1 MSASFSSPNL
11 ANLENFTHCYSWTQ
25 EAFEVDCRVMAE
37 NVSEASLKPMQS
49 SSLSKHSLFSAWIKQ
64 RVWLRQVYKN
74 QNLKSEDESAA
85 PCWWWDNFSSGLT
98 ATIPIRQTGGVA
110 RDKNLSLDQEPVRV
124 THQQSIIRT
133 ITFAFLASPLPSPLL
148 PLLSSVCTLKVYCR
162 PAQARQGIFDLSPF
176 NYNSATD
183 FEPSKNQDNHNHID
197 HSLIIISIG
206 IFG

>member
-133 ITFAFLASPLPSPLL
+133 ITFAFLASPLPSPPS
-148 PLLSSVCTLKVYCR
+148 PLLSPLSSPRCVLWRCTAGQPR
-162 PAQARQGIFDLSPF
+162 PGRASLIYL
-176 NYNSATD
+176 
-183 FEPSKNQDNHNHID
+183 H
-197 HSLIIISIG
+197 LIIILPLTLSQAKTRI
-206 IFG
+206 IIITLTIRS